1 MDKKRDQMIGHKK
14 AFFNIKA
21 ETLMQKR
28 QYAKKT
34 DYQFSRFFFV
44 V

>member
-1 MDKKRDQMIGHKK
+1 MIGHKK

-28 QYAKKT
+28 QYVNKNRLA
-34 DYQFSRFFFV
+34 V
-44 V
+44 